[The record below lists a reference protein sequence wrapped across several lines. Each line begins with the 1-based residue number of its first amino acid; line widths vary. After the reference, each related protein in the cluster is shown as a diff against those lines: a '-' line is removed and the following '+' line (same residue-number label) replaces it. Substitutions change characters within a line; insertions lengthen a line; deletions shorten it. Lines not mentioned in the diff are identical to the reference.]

1 MTDSVI
7 NTWAEGDEVQALVVA
22 RRKRLQPF
30 RNKPGQ
36 YLSLTLSDAS
46 GQIEG
51 RVWEEGETVA
61 ASFEE
66 GDVIRVRG
74 KIERF
79 QDQLQLR
86 VSSIERPSPEE
97 IAPDQFLPPCRRDIG
112 PLEED
117 LRATI
122 ESIESPYLRR
132 LVDSFYDDAE
142 FMERFRRAPAAVRL
156 HHAYVGGLLEH
167 TVEVLSLLEGL
178 CQHYPDI
185 DRDLVMSGA
194 LLHDI
199 GKLEELASTTTFDYT
214 DLGRLIG
221 HIAIS
226 DQMVCD
232 AMDAIEGFPEHT
244 RMMVRHLIL
253 SHHGSREM
261 GSPEP
266 PKTLE
271 AMALHQVENA
281 DAQVNRVWRTIAKH
295 RDGVAKWT
303 DWDRLLERHIYLG
316 PVQPPEPDP
325 DE

>member
-1 MTDSVI
+1 MANSQISAWTD
-7 NTWAEGDEVQALVVA
+7 GDEVDAHVVVK
-22 RRKRLQPF
+22 RKRLQPF

-46 GQIEG
+46 GQIEA

-66 GDVIRVRG
+66 GDVVSIRG

-79 QDQLQLR
+79 QDQLQLK
-86 VSSIERPSPEE
+86 VSSIQRTPSEE
-97 IAPDQFLPPCRRDIG
+97 VVSEQFLPPCRRETE
-112 PLEED
+112 PLEQA
-117 LRATI
+117 LLAAI
-122 ESIESPYLRR
+122 ESVEDEHLRR
-132 LVDSFYDDAE
+132 LLEAFYGAPE

-167 TVEVLSLLEGL
+167 TVEVISLLEVI
-178 CQHYPDI
+178 CEHYPDI
-185 DRDLVMSGA
+185 NRDLVMTGA

-199 GKLEELASTTTFDYT
+199 GKLEELTATTMFDYT
-214 DLGRLIG
+214 DAGRLLG

-226 DQMVCD
+226 DRLVCE

-244 RMMVRHLIL
+244 RLMVRHIIL
-253 SHHGSREM
+253 SHHGSREL

-281 DAQVNRVWRTIAKH
+281 DAQVNRVWQTITKH
-295 RDGVAKWT
+295 RDGKTQWT
-303 DWDRLLERHIYLG
+303 DWDRLMDRHFYLG
-316 PVQPPEPDP
+316 PVTPPELEPS
-325 DE
+325 E